1 MSLRNNLEHQWRLWR
16 IAVGFFTRI
25 PIKNIPDFQQHWLN
39 QASRYYGLVGLMVG
53 IVGASVWFASNTLW
67 PSSIAILLSMIA
79 TIILTGGFHEDGL
92 ADTWDGF
99 GGGWTLEQKLTIMK
113 DSRVGTYGSLA
124 LILSLFLK
132 YQLLIA
138 LVEFGNISLPTFG
151 FDFPFINELSLI
163 IIALLCGHS
172 LSRVLAVSLIF
183 NQRYV
188 RDIDSSKVKPMTEQQ
203 SSTEIIILLLTGLIP
218 LALLPLGAAVLL
230 IAVLLLTR
238 KLLVLWYNKQLGGYT
253 GDLLGQAQ
261 QISELIIYLTLL
273 TYYTY

>member
-1 MSLRNNLEHQWRLWR
+1 MSLRNNIEHQWRLWR

-25 PIKNIPDFQQHWLN
+25 PIKTIPNFQQHWLN

-53 IVGASVWFASNTLW
+53 IVGASVWLASNTLW

-79 TIILTGGFHEDGL
+79 TIVLTGGFHEDGL

-138 LVEFGNISLPTFG
+138 LVEFGNIALPTFG
-151 FDFPFINELSLI
+151 FNSPFTNELNLI

-203 SSTEIIILLLTGLIP
+203 SLTEIIILLLTGLIP

-230 IAVLLLTR
+230 ITVLLLTR

-261 QISELIIYLTLL
+261 QISELVIYLTLL

>member
-1 MSLRNNLEHQWRLWR
+1 MNLRKNIQHQWRLWL

-25 PIKNIPDFQQHWLN
+25 SIKTIPDFQQQWLN
-39 QASRYYGLVGLMVG
+39 QASRYYGLVGLMIG
-53 IVGASVWFASNTLW
+53 MIGATTWFLSHLLWSNE
-67 PSSIAILLSMIA
+67 IAITLS
-79 TIILTGGFHEDGL
+79 IITTVVLTGAFHEDGL

-132 YQLLIA
+132 FQLLLTLAQLDHITFFTQN
-138 LVEFGNISLPTFG
+138 VELNV
-151 FDFPFINELSLI
+151 I
-163 IIALLCGHS
+163 IIALLAGHC
-172 LSRVLAVSLIF
+172 LSRITAVSLIY

-203 SSTEIIILLLTGLIP
+203 SPTEIIILLLSGLIP
-218 LALLPLGAAVLL
+218 LILLPLPLAAIIIGILV
-230 IAVLLLTR
+230 VTR
-238 KLLVLWYNKQLGGYT
+238 KLLVVWYNKQLGGYT

-261 QISELIIYLTLL
+261 QLSELVIYLTLL
-273 TYYTY
+273 TYFTY